1 MAVTWWRLLMAA
13 LVADTGGGGGGS
25 NCEVSP
31 AQVEKAA
38 GALCPLRLYLPN
50 LVMCRDLKMIQSR
63 VTFATEV
70 SQQRSGQFNCMES
83 ILFKNDINAMQ

>member
-13 LVADTGGGGGGS
+13 VVVETGGEGGGS

-38 GALCPLRLYLPN
+38 GALCPL
-50 LVMCRDLKMIQSR
+50 
-63 VTFATEV
+63 
-70 SQQRSGQFNCMES
+70 
-83 ILFKNDINAMQ
+83 

>member
-1 MAVTWWRLLMAA
+1 MAA
-13 LVADTGGGGGGS
+13 VVVETGGGGGGS

-50 LVMCRDLKMIQSR
+50 LVMCRDIQMISIIDN
-63 VTFATEV
+63 FPNGILCPGKEKNIATPK
-70 SQQRSGQFNCMES
+70 F
-83 ILFKNDINAMQ
+83 

>member
-1 MAVTWWRLLMAA
+1 MAA
-13 LVADTGGGGGGS
+13 VVVETGGGGGGS

-38 GALCPLRLYLPN
+38 GALCPLRLYLPIWSM
-50 LVMCRDLKMIQSR
+50 VMCRDLKMIQSR
-63 VTFATEV
+63 VTFETEV

>member
-13 LVADTGGGGGGS
+13 VVVETGGGGGGS

-50 LVMCRDLKMIQSR
+50 LVSGH
-63 VTFATEV
+63 V
-70 SQQRSGQFNCMES
+70 QR
-83 ILFKNDINAMQ
+83 LKNDTEQSYLRNRGFSAKVWPIQLHAIDTIQK

>member
-1 MAVTWWRLLMAA
+1 MAA
-13 LVADTGGGGGGS
+13 VVVETGGEGGGS

-50 LVMCRDLKMIQSR
+50 LV
-63 VTFATEV
+63 
-70 SQQRSGQFNCMES
+70 SGHV
-83 ILFKNDINAMQ
+83 

>member
-13 LVADTGGGGGGS
+13 VVVETGGGGGS

-38 GALCPLRLYLPN
+38 GALCPL
-50 LVMCRDLKMIQSR
+50 
-63 VTFATEV
+63 
-70 SQQRSGQFNCMES
+70 
-83 ILFKNDINAMQ
+83 

>member
-13 LVADTGGGGGGS
+13 VVVETGGGGGGGS

-38 GALCPLRLYLPN
+38 SALCPL
-50 LVMCRDLKMIQSR
+50 
-63 VTFATEV
+63 
-70 SQQRSGQFNCMES
+70 
-83 ILFKNDINAMQ
+83 

>member
-1 MAVTWWRLLMAA
+1 MAA
-13 LVADTGGGGGGS
+13 VVVETGGGGGGS

-50 LVMCRDLKMIQSR
+50 LVMCDIIDVMCKDIKMISMIDSWPTEILCLGKEKNIALP
-63 VTFATEV
+63 TFH
-70 SQQRSGQFNCMES
+70 QN
-83 ILFKNDINAMQ
+83 

>member
-13 LVADTGGGGGGS
+13 VVVETGGGGGGS

-38 GALCPLRLYLPN
+38 SALCPLRLYLPN
-50 LVMCRDLKMIQSR
+50 LVMC
-63 VTFATEV
+63 
-70 SQQRSGQFNCMES
+70 
-83 ILFKNDINAMQ
+83 DIIDIMCVISLISCVKT